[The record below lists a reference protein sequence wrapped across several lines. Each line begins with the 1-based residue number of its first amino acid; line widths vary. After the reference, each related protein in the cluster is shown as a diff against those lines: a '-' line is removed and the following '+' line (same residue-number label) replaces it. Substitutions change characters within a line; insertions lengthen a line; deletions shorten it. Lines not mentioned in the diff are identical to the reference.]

1 MNQEVWEELASHR
14 VMLNRLSAELNIL
27 REKVERNERRHEL
40 EQEYAIEASERA
52 DTGPGS
58 GPFGPVSNRSLSIVC
73 ELAEKAATWKPV
85 QHVTVTRTSTQT
97 PTDTKA
103 QLVYVDHHGQERPL

>member
-58 GPFGPVSNRSLSIVC
+58 GAFGPVSKQIVEYC
-73 ELAEKAATWKPV
+73 VRTSGEAETWK
-85 QHVTVTRTSTQT
+85 S
-97 PTDTKA
+97 
-103 QLVYVDHHGQERPL
+103 